1 MAVGEILCGLQLDI
15 TQTPSVAIL
24 NNRMQRINKDNDY
37 DQAWDIRYYWQSQ
50 VFSWANP
57 SDERFSIIVLRCL
70 YKR

>member
-37 DQAWDIRYYWQSQ
+37 DQA
-50 VFSWANP
+50 
-57 SDERFSIIVLRCL
+57 
-70 YKR
+70 